1 MSEQFTVDKE
11 KNLKQILSALKKEEI
26 ISIVLDL
33 AQEYEEIEKGLLF
46 KYSSNDD
53 VLSNSKKLIKEYIK
67 KSKYQGFITW
77 NNLDD
82 ALQGVYM
89 TLDKAREMLLEED
102 HDTAISLCL
111 IILPE
116 VIKMMNYSDDSGG
129 YINPVISNSLDI
141 IDDAAY
147 FVSYLDE
154 KQQESFFMKI
164 LKEAAHSRYDDWSEW
179 RYSLLE
185 SCIHFCSIE
194 KLRKK
199 LENKLEKLL
208 SEIKGNSWSAD
219 YNKENIKLLQYQ
231 IIEQYDGKEDAMQFV
246 YKNVKLG
253 EFREKAIDYL
263 IETNDYLEAL
273 RLCEEGIIEDQEY
286 RGQVLK
292 WKQYQLNIYEKL
304 EDKNKQCELLLEFI
318 YESNFECYS
327 KLKMLC
333 QPSEWPSVLEEILT
347 ELEKQRYI
355 PIYEQILIEEKMSNK
370 LLQYC
375 KSHISSIKN
384 LYPYLLKEYLEEA
397 REIYAKLIE
406 EEAGQA
412 TDRKMYKKVCKTIV
426 EFNKIFGSQYAQ
438 DIISD
443 LKEKYVN
450 KPAFID
456 ELG

>member
-1 MSEQFTVDKE
+1 
-11 KNLKQILSALKKEEI
+11 
-26 ISIVLDL
+26 
-33 AQEYEEIEKGLLF
+33 
-46 KYSSNDD
+46 
-53 VLSNSKKLIKEYIK
+53 
-67 KSKYQGFITW
+67 
-77 NNLDD
+77 
-82 ALQGVYM
+82 M